1 MKGHGSWNLEWTE
14 GAGDEGGGGE
24 WVKGPIL
31 PLLQFCWKSRGQPM
45 KEELKTT
52 PESVLELHC
61 FCVQNFGNNCLEG
74 SCV

>member
-1 MKGHGSWNLEWTE
+1 
-14 GAGDEGGGGE
+14 
-24 WVKGPIL
+24 
-31 PLLQFCWKSRGQPM
+31 M

-61 FCVQNFGNNCLEG
+61 FCVQNFDNNCLEG